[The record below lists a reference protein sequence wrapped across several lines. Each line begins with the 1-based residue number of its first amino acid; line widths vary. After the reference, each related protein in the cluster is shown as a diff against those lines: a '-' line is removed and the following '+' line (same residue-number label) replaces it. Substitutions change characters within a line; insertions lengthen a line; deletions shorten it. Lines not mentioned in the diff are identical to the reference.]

1 RTRLSCRPA
10 TRFGFASRAVYSRPP
25 TSANVIGTTCG
36 CPLASAVARWATRA
50 RKATTSGSRRWRG
63 RFVIRLDRTLLDRAV
78 LYTMYDNRTDK
89 ERSGMSE
96 QAPTVQTVSASKAR
110 QEWSELLDQVYRRHA
125 RVLVE
130 AEGVPVAAIVSA
142 EDLEQ
147 LTHLEAQREADLG
160 LLDETQAA
168 FAGVPAEE

>member
-1 RTRLSCRPA
+1 MT
-10 TRFGFASRAVYSRPP
+10 
-25 TSANVIGTTCG
+25 IG
-36 CPLASAVARWATRA
+36 
-50 RKATTSGSRRWRG
+50 
-63 RFVIRLDRTLLDRAV
+63 
-78 LYTMYDNRTDK
+78 K

-110 QEWSELLDQVYRRHA
+110 QDWSELLDQVYRRHA

-147 LTHLEAQREADLG
+147 LTRLEAQREADLG

-168 FAGVPAEE
+168 FAGVPAEELAEQVASAISAVRQQSRRRRPQAS